1 MPFLLSGLVILL
13 AGLNLL
19 GWSYDI
25 IVFTSVFPG
34 FVSMNPVTALSFIL
48 SGASLWLLRG
58 EPAASGHRTAGRI
71 CAVLVAAIGALI
83 LLDHALGWRL
93 GVDQW
98 LFREQL
104 ETTTSPMP
112 NRMAPN
118 TALNFLLVGLAML
131 IIDLETARGH
141 RPAQYLILAAALV
154 ALLAVTGYLYGV
166 DVLYGA
172 TFYIPMALNTALT
185 FLLLCAGLVL
195 ARPNRGLLM
204 RTLTGPRF
212 GSVIARRLLPG
223 VVGIPLLIGWLR
235 LKGQEAGLYGTEFG
249 VAMAVVISII
259 ILGALVWW
267 SAEALNRMAVER
279 ERAEDERDRFFNLS
293 LDLLCIAGF
302 DGYFKQV
309 NAAWETTLG
318 WTTAELLARPYL
330 EFIHPDDRPTTASE
344 AGKNLAGKRTMA
356 FENRYRCKDG
366 SYRWLSW
373 TAMPSKA
380 QTLIYA
386 AARDIT
392 ERRKVE
398 EQTRALNR
406 QLEAANKELEA
417 FSYSVSH
424 DLRAPLR
431 ALDGFS
437 QALMEDCAGR
447 LDEQGRD
454 YLNRIRAASQR
465 MGRLIDDLIGLSRV
479 SRGELQPAT
488 VDLSGLAA
496 SIVEELKTENPAR
509 RVECA
514 LAPGVSGRG
523 DERLL
528 RVVLDNLLRNAWKFT
543 SKQPAARIEFG
554 VVAPSNG
561 DGPAYFI
568 RDNGVGFDMAYVDK
582 LFGAFQRLHAAAD
595 FPGTGIGLATV
606 KRIIHR
612 HGGRIWVESTVDH
625 GATFYFTLTSEEETH
640 HG

>member
-34 FVSMNPVTALSFIL
+34 FVSMNPVTALSFL
-48 SGASLWLLRG
+48 LTGASLWLLCR
-58 EPAASGHRTAGRI
+58 ERSDADHRMIGTGL
-71 CAVLVAAIGALI
+71 AVLAAVIGAIRLADY
-83 LLDHALGWRL
+83 LLGSIS
-93 GVDQW
+93 GIDQW
-98 LFREQL
+98 LFRDQL
-104 ETTTSPMP
+104 EAGGVP
-112 NRMAPN
+112 NRMAFN
-118 TALNFLLVGLAML
+118 TALGFLLTGLALSML
-131 IIDLETARGH
+131 DLKSRRGR
-141 RPAQYLILAAALV
+141 RPAQYLALLAGLI

-166 DVLYGA
+166 NSLYGVS
-172 TFYIPMALNTALT
+172 FSIPMAVNTAIA
-185 FLLLCAGLVL
+185 FLLLCAGLLL
-195 ARPNRGLLM
+195 ARPDQGLMALLASPHAGGLM
-204 RTLTGPRF
+204 
-212 GSVIARRLLPG
+212 ARRLLPG
-223 VVGIPLLIGWLR
+223 VFGIPLLIGWLR
-235 LKGQEAGLYGTEFG
+235 LKGQEAGLYDTEFG
-249 VAMAVVISII
+249 VAVAVVISII

-293 LDLLCIAGF
+293 LDPLCIAGF

-318 WTTAELLARPYL
+318 WTAAELLARPYL
-330 EFIHPDDRPTTASE
+330 EFIHPDDRPGTASE
-344 AGKNLAGKRTMA
+344 AGNNLAGKRTIA

-373 TAMPSKA
+373 MAMPSKE

-386 AARDIT
+386 TARDIT
-392 ERRKVE
+392 ERKEMDERA
-398 EQTRALNR
+398 RALNR

-437 QALMEDCAGR
+437 LALMEDCAAR

-479 SRGELQPAT
+479 SRGELQQT
-488 VDLSGLAA
+488 MIDLSGLAT
-496 SIVEELKTENPAR
+496 SIVAELQASEPTRQVN
-509 RVECA
+509 CA
-514 LAPGVSGRG
+514 LTPGLSGRG

-554 VVAPSNG
+554 IAAASNG
-561 DGPAYFI
+561 DGPAYFV
-568 RDNGVGFDMAYVDK
+568 RDNGVGFDMACADK

-606 KRIIHR
+606 KRVIHR
-612 HGGRIWVESTVDH
+612 HGGRVWAESAVDR
-625 GATFYFTLTSEEETH
+625 GATFYFTLASEEGTH
-640 HG
+640 HA